1 MSVKEKKGKGKT
13 TSKKKTTKKSSKKT
27 AVKVKEKKETVKEKK
42 PAEKKVKEKAKPPRE
57 ATLTISLIEDPVTT
71 EEKIYNA
78 FLRVEQMIE
87 SDVAISREELFALG
101 EDVER
106 QLQEILPEWI
116 NKPWMYVT
124 PDHQQQ
130 LDSWCADWSNFIMEY
145 ARINIKHI
153 IHIEEERS
161 EHPFNNKTAKKRLDR
176 EQLET
181 IGDYIVAQEMGLWWD
196 RKKIRLRLYWRTLDE
211 WADIIYEWSIKTG
224 RAAGA
229 DRVMTH
235 FEIQQ
240 AGQAWS
246 SIPQEDL
253 KRIFEIMEKK
263 GYIEWADKK
272 KKAIAF
278 LF

>member
-1 MSVKEKKGKGKT
+1 MSVKEKKRKGKT
-13 TSKKKTTKKSSKKT
+13 TSKKKSTKAADTK
-27 AVKVKEKKETVKEKK
+27 VKVKKETVKEKK
-42 PAEKKVKEKAKPPRE
+42 PAEKVVKKTKPPRE
-57 ATLTISLIEDPVTT
+57 ATITISLIENPVTT

-87 SDVAISREELFALG
+87 SDVAISREDLFALG

-124 PDHQQQ
+124 PEHQQQ
-130 LDSWCADWSNFIMEY
+130 LDSWCSDWSNFIMEY

-153 IHIEEERS
+153 IHIEEERAL
-161 EHPFNNKTAKKRLDR
+161 HPFNNKTAKKRLDR

-235 FEIQQ
+235 FDIQQ

-253 KRIFEIMEKK
+253 KRIFDIMEQK